1 MSITVDEEMS
11 VQLLVLVRK
20 QDVKKEIIIF
30 FAILGSFQT
39 HILEDV
45 DHVGVE

>member
-11 VQLLVLVRK
+11 VQLLVLIRK
-20 QDVKKEIIIF
+20 KNVKNEVIIF
-30 FAILGSFQT
+30 FDIFGSFQT
-39 HILEDV
+39 HILEDF